1 MPDAVKDFTQRFD
14 HLDPDLMADP
24 YPVYRELREQCPVV
38 HSDAHEDRGFFVLSR
53 YEDVTA
59 AAAKPNVF
67 CSGQRASIPAL
78 GMPPLIPIEIDPP
91 DHLKYRTLLSPA
103 FSPGRVAQLE
113 TLMREET
120 DRLIDAFIDRGQC
133 DLVAELARPLPM
145 RILALILDLPL
156 EDMPSFSGWID
167 AMVFRMHVD
176 PTAGLLATGELF
188 GYLNELIGQ
197 RAAAPGDDLIG
208 MMLTAE
214 LDGERLTHDEILNV
228 LVLLVFAGLDT
239 TAIAISG
246 AVDLLDRDPACRQRL
261 FDDPSLLPQACDEL
275 LRLVSP
281 AQSMART
288 VTEAVS
294 IGGHDFAPGDR
305 VLLLFASANRDEQ
318 EFDSADSLIPDRPSN
333 RHLAFGSGIH
343 RCLGSHL
350 GRLEMRVV
358 LERVLA
364 RMPNFSVSDRSG
376 VDWTV
381 GHIRGMR
388 TLPITF

>member
-1 MPDAVKDFTQRFD
+1 M
-14 HLDPDLMADP
+14 
-24 YPVYRELREQCPVV
+24 
-38 HSDAHEDRGFFVLSR
+38 
-53 YEDVTA
+53 TA

-120 DRLIDAFIDRGQC
+120 DRLIDAFIDRGEC
-133 DLVAELARPLPM
+133 DLVADLARPLPM

-156 EDMPSFSGWID
+156 EDMPRFSGWID

-197 RAAAPGDDLIG
+197 RRRRSGRRPDRHDAHRRTRRRTADPRRDPQRPGAPGLRRARHHRHRHLG
-208 MMLTAE
+208 
-214 LDGERLTHDEILNV
+214 GRR
-228 LVLLVFAGLDT
+228 
-239 TAIAISG
+239 SP
-246 AVDLLDRDPACRQRL
+246 RPRPACRQRL

-288 VTEAVS
+288 VTEPVS